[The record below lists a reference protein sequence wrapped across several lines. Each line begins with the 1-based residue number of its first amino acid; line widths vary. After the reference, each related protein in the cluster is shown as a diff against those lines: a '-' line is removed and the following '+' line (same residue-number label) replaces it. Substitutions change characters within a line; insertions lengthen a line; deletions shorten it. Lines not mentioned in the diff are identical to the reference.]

1 MPSHR
6 HGNRSRKHI
15 TEPQVREPG
24 EINIVAKSPGC
35 DGRNYQ
41 PGDNSQLGC
50 RQCDTIG
57 NRAICG
63 RDLVAMARLS
73 LMALGQESLVGVVD
87 TADEGFGSN
96 ELNRRKPGT
105 SGEIAR
111 PVIFDTDPLVETG
124 CSEINDVHTP
134 IVLPLMLLRESSDRE

>member
-24 EINIVAKSPGC
+24 EIDIVAESPGC

-63 RDLVAMARLS
+63 RDLVTMARLS
-73 LMALGQESLVGVVD
+73 LMALGQESLVGMVD
-87 TADEGFGSN
+87 TADEGFGSD

>member
-1 MPSHR
+1 M
-6 HGNRSRKHI
+6 
-15 TEPQVREPG
+15 
-24 EINIVAKSPGC
+24 
-35 DGRNYQ
+35 
-41 PGDNSQLGC
+41 
-50 RQCDTIG
+50 G

-63 RDLVAMARLS
+63 RDLVTMARLS
-73 LMALGQESLVGVVD
+73 LMALGQESLVGMVD
-87 TADEGFGSN
+87 TADEGFGSD

-134 IVLPLMLLRESSDRE
+134 IVLPLMLLRESNDRG